1 MVEFTTPL
9 DRAMLMRKNVEIVL
23 NHALLNVSNDF
34 TLNINS
40 PSYKQKIQKIRDL
53 RKVQKILTGISC
65 LLIPKYS

>member
-1 MVEFTTPL
+1 VVEFTTPL